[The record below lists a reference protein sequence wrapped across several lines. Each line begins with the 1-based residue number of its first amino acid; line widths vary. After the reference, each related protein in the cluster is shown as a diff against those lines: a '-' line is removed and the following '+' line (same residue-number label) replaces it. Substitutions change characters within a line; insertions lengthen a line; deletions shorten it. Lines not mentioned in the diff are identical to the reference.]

1 MNRSLDLFEEMIP
14 PIINEYIELYYK
26 DAFKISKK
34 INIIKLRKEKALS
47 KMEIRALNVIQSY
60 SERNDNLINLNN
72 IISLVSEENKDLII
86 EAIESLIKRKMIIP
100 VNP

>member
-26 DAFKISKK
+26 DAFKISEK

-47 KMEIRALNVIQSY
+47 KMKIRALNVIQSY

-72 IISLVSEENKDLII
+72 IISLISEENKYLII